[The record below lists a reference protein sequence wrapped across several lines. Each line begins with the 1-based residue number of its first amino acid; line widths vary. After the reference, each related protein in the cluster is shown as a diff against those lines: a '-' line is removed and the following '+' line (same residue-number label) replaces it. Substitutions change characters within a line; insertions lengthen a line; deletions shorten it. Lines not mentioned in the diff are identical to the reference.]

1 MNEITINVVL
11 FLYLFSLTIIL
22 IYSSHGFVMLYY
34 RRKYIAKKP
43 LRNELLA
50 LDKKVTIQLPVY
62 NEKYVVERLINSVC
76 ELDYPKE
83 NMEIQVLDDST
94 DETVGILNR
103 LVKQKRDEG
112 FNIVLL
118 HRDNRKGFKAGALR
132 EGLKTAAGEFIAV
145 FDADFI
151 PRNNFLK
158 ETLRYFTSDKI
169 GMVQARW
176 EHLNKDYSLLTKIQA
191 FALNAHFIIEQPVRN
206 NSGFFINFNGTSGVI
221 RKKCIEDAGG
231 WQDDT
236 ITEDLDLSYRAQL
249 KGWKFIYL
257 KGYTTPAELPV
268 EMNSLRAQQF
278 RWTKGAIETAKKLLL
293 KIWMSKIDLRVKLQ
307 STFHLTNNLVFPFIL
322 LVGILNIPIIL
333 IKHTGEYDR
342 LFNWMSIFILAF
354 IGSFLLYYKAQEE
367 DKQNW
372 FKRILFF
379 PLFLAGSMGLS
390 VNNTKAVFEGM
401 FNLKSEFVRTPKYL
415 SSKFNEKKIWNE
427 YLPKV
432 APLLLVTEF
441 LFFLYSLLGVVL
453 SVYLLNFTAFFFNLL
468 FFVGFGIVSVLS
480 LKESLFNKNII
491 SRK

>member
-1 MNEITINVVL
+1 
-11 FLYLFSLTIIL
+11 
-22 IYSSHGFVMLYY
+22 MLYY
-34 RRKYIAKKP
+34 RGKYGIKTPPKNDS
-43 LRNELLA
+43 LT
-50 LDKKVTIQLPVY
+50 LDKKVTIQLPVF
-62 NEKYVVERLINSVC
+62 NEKYVVERLINTVC

-83 NMEIQVLDDST
+83 NLEIQVLDDST
-94 DETVGILNR
+94 DETVDILKR

-112 FNIVLL
+112 FNIVSL
-118 HRDNRKGFKAGALR
+118 HRDNREGFKAGALS
-132 EGLKTAAGEFIAV
+132 EGLKTAAGEFIAI

-151 PRNNFLK
+151 PRKDFLK
-158 ETLRYFTSDKI
+158 ETLSYFTSDKI
-169 GMVQARW
+169 GMVQTRW
-176 EHLNKDYSLLTKIQA
+176 EHLNKDFSLLTKIQA
-191 FALNAHFIIEQPVRN
+191 FALNAHFVIEQPVRN
-206 NSGFFINFNGTSGVI
+206 NAGFFINFNGTSGVI

-231 WQDDT
+231 WQGDT

-249 KGWKFIYL
+249 KEWKFIYL
-257 KGYTTPAELPV
+257 KDYTTPAELPI

-293 KIWMSKIDLRVKLQ
+293 KVWKSKISLRVKLQ

-333 IKHTGEYDR
+333 IKHTGEYDS

-354 IGSFLLYYKAQEE
+354 ISSYLLYYKAQEE
-367 DKQNW
+367 DRQNW

-401 FNLKSEFVRTPKYL
+401 FNFKSEFVRTPKYL
-415 SSKFNEKKIWNE
+415 SLALKERKVWNE
-427 YLPKV
+427 YLPKT

-453 SVYLLNFTAFFFNLL
+453 SVYLLNLTAFFFNLL
-468 FFVGFGIVSVLS
+468 FFIGFGIVSVLS

>member
-1 MNEITINVVL
+1 
-11 FLYLFSLTIIL
+11 
-22 IYSSHGFVMLYY
+22 MLYY
-34 RRKYIAKKP
+34 RKKYGTKKH
-43 LRNELLA
+43 LKNESLA

-62 NEKYVVERLINSVC
+62 NEKYVVERIVNSVC
-76 ELDYPKE
+76 ELDYPRE
-83 NMEIQVLDDST
+83 NLEIQVLDDST

-118 HRDNRKGFKAGALR
+118 HRDNRKGFKAGALS
-132 EGLKTAAGEFIAV
+132 EGLRTAAGEFIAI

-151 PRNNFLK
+151 PRKDFLK
-158 ETLRYFTSDKI
+158 ETLSYFTSDKI
-169 GMVQARW
+169 GMVQSRW
-176 EHLNKDYSLLTKIQA
+176 EHLNKDYSVLTKIQA

-206 NSGFFINFNGTSGVI
+206 NAGFFINFNGTGGVI

-257 KGYTTPAELPV
+257 KDYTTPAELPV

-293 KIWMSKIDLRVKLQ
+293 KIWMSKISLRVKLQ
-307 STFHLTNNLVFPFIL
+307 SAFHLTNNLVFPFIL
-322 LVGILNIPIIL
+322 FVAILNIPIIM
-333 IKHTGEYDR
+333 IKHIGEYDY

-367 DKQNW
+367 DRQNR
-372 FKRILFF
+372 FKRMLFF

-401 FNLKSEFVRTPKYL
+401 FNLKSEFVRTPKSL
-415 SSKFNEKKIWNE
+415 SAALKGKKEWND
-427 YLPKV
+427 YLPNV
-432 APLLLVTEF
+432 APLLLVTEL
-441 LFFLYSLLGVVL
+441 LFFLYSSFGVVL
-453 SVYLLNFTAFFFNLL
+453 SVYYLNFTAFFFNLL
-468 FFVGFGIVSVLS
+468 FFIGFGIVSVLS
-480 LKESLFNKNII
+480 LKESLFNKNTI